1 LLSTSYGVSLGGGA
15 ATDPAA
21 ETVRALRKRT
31 QDLYMSLPAIA
42 V

>member
-1 LLSTSYGVSLGGGA
+1 LLSTSYGVSPGGGA
-15 ATDPAA
+15 ATTPAA

-31 QDLYMSLPAIA
+31 QNCYLPLAAIA